1 MEMAGKVGWNLSK
14 KQLFAV
20 TAAVIIVV
28 AALGAVLVLN
38 GLGNDIEGDF
48 TVTDMRGRTVSIK
61 AEVDSIVCLS
71 ASSLRLISYFD
82 AVDMVSGIDSFD
94 AKAMGSP
101 ANYFK
106 ATYRI
111 AYQNISSIT
120 SVGSE
125 ANFAEIN
132 ATGAD
137 VIFSSIEDVGVLNDL
152 QNKTNIAVVGLNA
165 QGAFDIDDMEAFGQ
179 QLTLIGKV
187 LGREAR
193 AQELIDGIN
202 GLLDELEG
210 YRAEVPENQRK
221 EAYVGGMFYFMQGG
235 FYKTTGKYLPF
246 DLTCAENVMPDM
258 NNGNPY
264 DTSLVDL
271 MDADPDYIFVDSM
284 TYASSSTAFQADEAS
299 LSNVTAVANQDIYT
313 TLVYKYY
320 GTNWETEIINA
331 FYIGTVL
338 NPEVYDYDMEDKAN
352 EILALFFPG
361 SDVTY
366 QDLLDMQSP
375 GCGQV
380 DWF

>member
-1 MEMAGKVGWNLSK
+1 MAGKVGWNLSK

-38 GLGNDIEGDF
+38 GLGNDIKGDF

-246 DLTCAENVMPDM
+246 DLTCAENVMPYM

-338 NPEVYDYDMEDKAN
+338 DPEVYDYDMEDKAN

>member
-1 MEMAGKVGWNLSK
+1 MAGKVVWNLSK
-14 KQLFAV
+14 KQLFAI

-101 ANYFK
+101 ANYYK

-187 LGREAR
+187 LAREAR

-210 YRAEVPENQRK
+210 YRAQVPEDQRK

-338 NPEVYDYDMEDKAN
+338 DPEVYDYDMEDKAN

>member
-1 MEMAGKVGWNLSK
+1 MAGKVGWNLSK
-14 KQLFAV
+14 KQLFAI
-20 TAAVIIVV
+20 TAAVIMVV

-82 AVDMVSGIDSFD
+82 AVDMVSGVDSFD

-101 ANYFK
+101 ANYNK

-210 YRAEVPENQRK
+210 YRAQVPEDQRK

-284 TYASSSTAFQADEAS
+284 TYASSSTAFQTDEAS

-338 NPEVYDYDMEDKAN
+338 DPEVYDYDMEDKAN

>member
-1 MEMAGKVGWNLSK
+1 MAGKVGWNLSK

-38 GLGNDIEGDF
+38 GLGNDIKGDF

-179 QLTLIGKV
+179 QLILIGKV